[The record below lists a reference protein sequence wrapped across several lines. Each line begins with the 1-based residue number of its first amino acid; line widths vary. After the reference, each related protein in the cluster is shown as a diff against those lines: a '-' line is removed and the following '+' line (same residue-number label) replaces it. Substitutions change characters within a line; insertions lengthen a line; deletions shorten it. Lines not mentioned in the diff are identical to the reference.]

1 MMKIKLFKQA
11 DYKVIRMDDNVGP
24 DSTPIFITTQAQLEQ
39 DVNKYL
45 KGKSDTQVS
54 ITGTEGNL
62 VVMVVLQ

>member
-1 MMKIKLFKQA
+1 MMKIKLFKQT
-11 DYKVIRMDDNVGP
+11 DYKVIIIDNNVGV
-24 DSTPIFITTQAQLEQ
+24 FITTQTQLEQ

-45 KGKSDTQVS
+45 RGKSDTQVS